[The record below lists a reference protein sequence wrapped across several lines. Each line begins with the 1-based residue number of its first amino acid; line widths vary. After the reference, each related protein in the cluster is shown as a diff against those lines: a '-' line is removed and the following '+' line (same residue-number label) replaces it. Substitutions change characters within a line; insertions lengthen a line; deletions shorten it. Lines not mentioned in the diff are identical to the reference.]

1 MKKAA
6 RRRVAFFYA
15 LEVLANP
22 KDKALGGIWCESIPV
37 VNAEDG
43 IEDAFVD
50 KPESNPRINA
60 KILTIS
66 KIPKVSPGITPRPS
80 IHKEI
85 TL

>member
-22 KDKALGGIWCESIPV
+22 KGKALGGIRCEPIPV

-43 IEDAFVD
+43 
-50 KPESNPRINA
+50 K
-60 KILTIS
+60 K
-66 KIPKVSPGITPRPS
+66 
-80 IHKEI
+80 
-85 TL
+85 